1 MNETKT
7 ELKLIHMED
16 VISKEVS
23 WLWYPYI
30 PFGKITVIEGDPGE
44 GKTTLILKIAALLSK
59 GLPLPCT
66 DDIPY
71 EPMAVIYQTAEDGLE
86 DTIKPRLEQAGA
98 DCSKIRVIDESEKEL
113 TMSDERLEQ
122 AIIETR
128 AKLIILDPIQA
139 YIGATVDMHRANEI
153 RPVLKRLGVIA
164 DKYQCAIILIGHMN
178 KASGTK
184 STYRGL
190 GSIDIQATARS
201 VLLVARLRDKPN
213 IRIMAQDK
221 SSLAPAGDSI
231 GFELTESNGFEY
243 IGAYD
248 ITVDELLSGQEGR
261 GKKKFDIAIS
271 FISEYFKTV
280 SEVSS
285 NQIEED
291 AALQGI
297 KRNTLQT
304 AKKKLGIVADK
315 RKQSDGKQYW
325 IWSMPEKRV

>member
-1 MNETKT
+1 
-7 ELKLIHMED
+7 
-16 VISKEVS
+16 
-23 WLWYPYI
+23 
-30 PFGKITVIEGDPGE
+30 
-44 GKTTLILKIAALLSK
+44 
-59 GLPLPCT
+59 
-66 DDIPY
+66 
-71 EPMAVIYQTAEDGLE
+71 
-86 DTIKPRLEQAGA
+86 
-98 DCSKIRVIDESEKEL
+98 
-113 TMSDERLEQ
+113 
-122 AIIETR
+122 
-128 AKLIILDPIQA
+128 
-139 YIGATVDMHRANEI
+139 
-153 RPVLKRLGVIA
+153 
-164 DKYQCAIILIGHMN
+164 MN

-201 VLLVARLRDKPN
+201 VLLVARLKDKPN

-231 GFELTESNGFEY
+231 GFELTEGNGFEC

-261 GKKKFDIAIS
+261 GKKKFDLAIS
-271 FISEYFKTV
+271 FITDYFKTV

-291 AALQGI
+291 AASQGI
-297 KRNTLQT
+297 KRNTLLA

>member
-1 MNETKT
+1 MQYSPLHWILIQEEVTMNEIKT

-30 PFGKITVIEGDPGE
+30 PFGKITIIEGDPGE
-44 GKTTLILKIAALLSK
+44 GKTTLVLKIAALLSK

-71 EPMAVIYQTAEDGLE
+71 EPMSVIYQTAEDGLE

-122 AIIETR
+122 AIIETK

-153 RPVLKRLGVIA
+153 RPVLKRLGAIA

-231 GFELTESNGFEY
+231 GFELTEDNGFEC
-243 IGAYD
+243 IGAYE

-261 GKKKFDIAIS
+261 GKKKFDI
-271 FISEYFKTV
+271 
-280 SEVSS
+280 
-285 NQIEED
+285 
-291 AALQGI
+291 G
-297 KRNTLQT
+297 
-304 AKKKLGIVADK
+304 
-315 RKQSDGKQYW
+315 
-325 IWSMPEKRV
+325 EK